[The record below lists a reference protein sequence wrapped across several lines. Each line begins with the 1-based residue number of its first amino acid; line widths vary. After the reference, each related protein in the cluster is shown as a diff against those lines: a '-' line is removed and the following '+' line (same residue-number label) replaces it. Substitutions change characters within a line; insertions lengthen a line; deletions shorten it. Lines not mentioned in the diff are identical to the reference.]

1 MFMMMLILLTRL
13 LLFFLVFSFVR
24 SLISI
29 DVLLKF
35 SIDPLHSM
43 IIILLELFIYFAV
56 PVRSRSSTM
65 IGLVFNAIVAE
76 GLEELE
82 PVGEMV
88 AVALSDSLAWDMV
101 EIELNDGGDFLNDFL
116 YFLAGGEGGLWDF
129 EDIDHAVWEDNFINL
144 KVYILMPQ
152 RLDLPDVPLDAHIVE
167 DVHCQVYYL
176 RVL

>member
-1 MFMMMLILLTRL
+1 
-13 LLFFLVFSFVR
+13 
-24 SLISI
+24 
-29 DVLLKF
+29 
-35 SIDPLHSM
+35 
-43 IIILLELFIYFAV
+43 
-56 PVRSRSSTM
+56 
-65 IGLVFNAIVAE
+65 
-76 GLEELE
+76 
-82 PVGEMV
+82 
-88 AVALSDSLAWDMV
+88 MV

-129 EDIDHAVWEDNFINL
+129 EDIDHAVGEDNFINL